1 MVLIVLVVTAMLFRT
16 HMFKLNM
23 GNTPTT
29 VSEEDYRELGRR
41 TEGYSGSDISIVVRD
56 ALMQV
61 IHPSITRL
69 LIFILSASEKGS
81 DCHTLQEGVWTKQG

>member
-1 MVLIVLVVTAMLFRT
+1 MPGKDVLVIVLVVKAMLFRT

-61 IHPSITRL
+61 STTSQLWMVSFNISS
-69 LIFILSASEKGS
+69 FS
-81 DCHTLQEGVWTKQG
+81 Q

>member
-1 MVLIVLVVTAMLFRT
+1 MVVIVLVVKSMLFRT

-29 VSEEDYRELGRR
+29 VSEEEYRELGRR

-61 IHPSITRL
+61 IHPSLHHQAFNIYS
-69 LIFILSASEKGS
+69 FS
-81 DCHTLQEGVWTKQG
+81 Q

>member
-1 MVLIVLVVTAMLFRT
+1 MPGKDVLVIVLVVKSMLFRT

-61 IHPSITRL
+61 STTSQLWVVSFNISS
-69 LIFILSASEKGS
+69 FS
-81 DCHTLQEGVWTKQG
+81 Q

>member
-1 MVLIVLVVTAMLFRT
+1 MELIMVVVKSMLFRT

-61 IHPSITRL
+61 STTSQLWVVSFNISS
-69 LIFILSASEKGS
+69 FS
-81 DCHTLQEGVWTKQG
+81 Q

>member
-1 MVLIVLVVTAMLFRT
+1 MPGKDVLVIVLVVTAMLFRT

-61 IHPSITRL
+61 STTSQLWVVSFNISS
-69 LIFILSASEKGS
+69 FS
-81 DCHTLQEGVWTKQG
+81 Q

>member
-1 MVLIVLVVTAMLFRT
+1 MVLIVLVVKAMLFRT

-61 IHPSITRL
+61 STTSQLWVVSFNISS
-69 LIFILSASEKGS
+69 FS
-81 DCHTLQEGVWTKQG
+81 Q